1 MSPAAFIQW
10 LLRIIA
16 QFFQQTPRRLYNE
29 SKTPPNDSIFLCD
42 VCREPL
48 STIFRYDDKSY
59 CGSCRAD
66 IDSDES
72 DGDAFND

>member
-10 LLRIIA
+10 FLCILA
-16 QFFQQTPRRLYNE
+16 HFFRQTPKRLHNE
-29 SKTPPNDSIFLCD
+29 SNPLSTFLCD
-42 VCREPL
+42 VCRKPL
-48 STIFRYDDKSY
+48 GTIFRYDDKSY

-72 DGDAFND
+72 DDDAFNDRE